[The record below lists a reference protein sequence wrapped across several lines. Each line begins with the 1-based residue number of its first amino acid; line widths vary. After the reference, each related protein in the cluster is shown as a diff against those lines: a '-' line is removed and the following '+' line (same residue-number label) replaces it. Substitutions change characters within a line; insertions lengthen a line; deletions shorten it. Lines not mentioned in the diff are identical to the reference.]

1 MARKEG
7 KTKHKF
13 VALLMILFCLVGS
26 ASADAYCTWGKVQEI
41 DGEEYAIVETLDG
54 DLYAVYD
61 GSLHVGMYLAM
72 VIDEGLET
80 AKNDDSVVKYR
91 EVENTAHP
99 NLWKL

>member
-1 MARKEG
+1 MRKF
-7 KTKHKF
+7 T
-13 VALLMILFCLVGS
+13 ALLMVLLCLVGS
-26 ASADAYCTWGKVQEI
+26 ASADAYCTWGKVVEL
-41 DGEEYAIVETLDG
+41 DNEGNAIIETLDG

-61 GSLHVGMYLAM
+61 GSLCVGMYLSV

-80 AKNDDSVVKYR
+80 AKNDDFVVDYV

>member
-7 KTKHKF
+7 KIMRKF
-13 VALLMILFCLVGS
+13 IVLLMVLFCLTGS
-26 ASADAYCTWGKVQEI
+26 ASANTYCTWGKVQGI
-41 DGEEYAIVETLDG
+41 DNEENAIIETLDG

-61 GSLHVGMYLAM
+61 GSLHVGMYLFM

-80 AKNDDSVVKYR
+80 AKNDDFVVDYI
-91 EVENTAHP
+91 EVESTAHP